1 MEGSHTPAPAD
12 EAADHDRLR
21 LVPTTTLGLAER
33 LAGRLDRHLVRFAEH
48 LREGLLA
55 ASVAV
60 GLEVMGELMDAEVT
74 DLAGPKGKHN
84 PARTAKRHGSQD
96 GSVTLGGRR
105 VQVRRPRIRTVGD
118 DEHEL
123 PLASYDS
130 FTSADLL
137 ADGVVA
143 RMLGG
148 LSTRGYP
155 VGLEPVGSRVEQAAT
170 GTSHS
175 AVSRRFVTATAERL
189 DQLLHRPLGGQRWL
203 VVFLDGFGMGEHLLV
218 GALGVTADGTKVPLG
233 VVEGTTEN
241 TAVCTRLVT
250 GLRDRGLDT
259 EHGVLFVID
268 GGKALAAAVRGTFGA
283 NALIQRCRRH
293 KERNVLD
300 HLPEAERPLI
310 QRRLRS
316 AWATPDA
323 EQAQHEL
330 ETLARGLARQRPG
343 AAASLREGLA
353 ETLTVNRLGVGGKLL
368 QTLES
373 TNPVESMIEIVRDH
387 AGRVKRWSS
396 GEMALRWAAAGM
408 LAAEAQFRRVKG
420 YRELPA
426 LAAALEQ
433 ATTDDRPPTS
443 PSPPDPMIRYGG
455 PTQIQRP
462 TGQPLPEISAMACW
476 ATWVRPRAPQAKAT
490 NPTTRPTPLPRSP

>member
-1 MEGSHTPAPAD
+1 MQDSHTPAAAD
-12 EAADHDRLR
+12 ETAALDRLR
-21 LVPTTTLGLAER
+21 LVPTATLGLPER
-33 LAGRLDRHLVRFAEH
+33 LAGRLDGHLARFAEH
-48 LREGLLA
+48 MREGLLA

-60 GLEVMGELMDAEVT
+60 GLEVMAELMEAEVT
-74 DLAGPKGKHN
+74 ALAGPKGKHN
-84 PARTAKRHGSQD
+84 LARAAKRHGGQD
-96 GSVTLGGRR
+96 GTVTLGGRR
-105 VQVRRPRIRTVGD
+105 VPVRRPRVRTVGD
-118 DEHEL
+118 DEREL
-123 PLASYDS
+123 ALASYTT
-130 FTSADLL
+130 FVSADLL

-155 VGLEPVGSRVEQAAT
+155 VGLEPVGAQVEQAAT
-170 GTSHS
+170 GTSRS

-189 DQLLHRPLGGQRWL
+189 EELLNRPLGDQRWL

-250 GLRDRGLDT
+250 GLRDRGLDA
-259 EHGVLFVID
+259 ERGVLFVLD
-268 GGKALAAAVRGTFGA
+268 GGKALAAAVRGVFGA
-283 NALIQRCRRH
+283 NALVQRCRRH
-293 KERNVLD
+293 KERNVTD

-310 QRRLRS
+310 QRRLRA
-316 AWATPDA
+316 AWAIPDP
-323 EQAQHEL
+323 EQARAEL
-330 ETLARGLARQRPG
+330 DALARGLARKRPG

-368 QTLES
+368 QTVES

-408 LAAEAQFRRVKG
+408 LAAQAQFRRVKG
-420 YRELPA
+420 YQELPA
-426 LAAALEQ
+426 LAAALER
-433 ATTDDRPPTS
+433 ATADEPGLDGLAVT
-443 PSPPDPMIRYGG
+443 
-455 PTQIQRP
+455 
-462 TGQPLPEISAMACW
+462 A
-476 ATWVRPRAPQAKAT
+476 
-490 NPTTRPTPLPRSP
+490 

>member
-1 MEGSHTPAPAD
+1 MQDSHTPVVAD
-12 EAADHDRLR
+12 ETTDPDRLR
-21 LVPTTTLGLAER
+21 LVGTATLGLAER
-33 LAGRLDRHLVRFAEH
+33 LAGRLDGHLARFVEH
-48 LREGLLA
+48 MREGLLA
-55 ASVAV
+55 ASTAV
-60 GLEVMGELMDAEVT
+60 GLDVMAELMETEVT
-74 DLAGPKGKHN
+74 DLAGPKGKHD
-84 PARTAKRHGSQD
+84 PARVAKRHGSQD
-96 GSVTLGGRR
+96 GTVTLGGRR
-105 VQVRRPRIRTVGD
+105 VPVRRPRVRTVSD

-123 PLASYDS
+123 TLASYAT
-130 FTSADLL
+130 FVSADLL

-155 VGLEPVGSRVEQAAT
+155 VGLEPVGAQVEQAAT
-170 GTSHS
+170 GTSRS

-241 TAVCTRLVT
+241 KAVCLRLVT
-250 GLRDRGLDT
+250 GLRDRGLDP
-259 EHGVLFVID
+259 EGGVLFVLD
-268 GGKALAAAVRGTFGA
+268 GGKALGAAVRAVFGA

-293 KERNVLD
+293 KERNVTD
-300 HLPEAERPLI
+300 HLPEAERPLM

-316 AWATPDA
+316 AWANPDPDH
-323 EQAQHEL
+323 AQHEL
-330 ETLARGLARQRPG
+330 EALARGLTRQRPG

-420 YRELPA
+420 YQELPQ
-426 LAAALEQ
+426 LAAALQ
-433 ATTDDRPPTS
+433 HATADEP
-443 PSPPDPMIRYGG
+443 G
-455 PTQIQRP
+455 PLDLAVT
-462 TGQPLPEISAMACW
+462 A
-476 ATWVRPRAPQAKAT
+476 
-490 NPTTRPTPLPRSP
+490 

>member
-1 MEGSHTPAPAD
+1 MQDSHTPTPTD
-12 EAADHDRLR
+12 EAADCDRLR
-21 LVPTTTLGLAER
+21 LVPTTMLGLAER
-33 LAGRLDRHLVRFAEH
+33 LSGRLDGHLTRFAEH
-48 LREGLLA
+48 MREGLLA

-60 GLEVMGELMDAEVT
+60 GLEVMAELMDAEVT

-84 PARTAKRHGSQD
+84 PARVAKRHGSQD

-105 VQVRRPRIRTVGD
+105 VPVRRPRVRTVGD

-123 PLASYDS
+123 PVASYDS

-148 LSTRGYP
+148 LSTRGYR
-155 VGLEPVGSRVEQAAT
+155 VGLEAVGSRVEQAAT

-189 DQLLHRPLGGQRWL
+189 DQLLNRSLDGQRWL

-241 TAVCTRLVT
+241 KSVCLRLVT
-250 GLRDRGLDT
+250 GLRDRGLDA
-259 EHGVLFVID
+259 EHGVLFVLD
-268 GGKALAAAVRGTFGA
+268 GGKALGAAVRAVFGA
-283 NALIQRCRRH
+283 KALIQRCRRH

-300 HLPEAERPLI
+300 HLPEAERPLV

-330 ETLARGLARQRPG
+330 ETLARRLARQRPG

-420 YRELPA
+420 YQELPA
-426 LAAALEQ
+426 LAAALQ
-433 ATTDDRPPTS
+433 HATTYEPPLDLAVT
-443 PSPPDPMIRYGG
+443 
-455 PTQIQRP
+455 
-462 TGQPLPEISAMACW
+462 A
-476 ATWVRPRAPQAKAT
+476 
-490 NPTTRPTPLPRSP
+490 